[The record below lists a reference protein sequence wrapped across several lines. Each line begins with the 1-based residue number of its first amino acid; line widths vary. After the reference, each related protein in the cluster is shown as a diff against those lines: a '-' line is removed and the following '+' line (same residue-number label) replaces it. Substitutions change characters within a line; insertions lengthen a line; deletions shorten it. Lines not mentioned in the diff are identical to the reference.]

1 MTSPPAV
8 PSVGKI
14 TPVALT
20 REQLYDIVWS
30 EPIRTVAARYGLSD
44 RGLAK
49 VCTRLHVPVP
59 GRGYWQQKAVGK
71 KVRQPPL
78 KTLSADTPPNERE
91 VTIRPREARS
101 QASMSN
107 EAVTKQSALESTP
120 QHLIQ
125 VPDELTEPHPLVG
138 RTGRALR
145 RRKPDERG
153 LLHPSLKRALD
164 VHVTKASLDRTLRI
178 LDALVRALEARDCPI
193 MFPVEGPNRTVVAID
208 GEEIGISLEEK
219 IDQSLIPEPKSALP
233 HRLEYSFLR
242 PSPRYRYTATGL
254 LVLRI
259 TDRDLRNVRRAWK
272 DGKRQRLDRQ
282 LNRFIVGLVAA
293 AEEKKADRR
302 RAEESRKAHEKW
314 VREEAERQQRR
325 WEQERKVQRLEQDL
339 GSFTKSRHVRE
350 YIEAFRASAAA
361 RGATID
367 PDGELG
373 RWLNWATR
381 YADRLDPS
389 STLKPPRDPWEV
401 SE

>member
-30 EPIRTVAARYGLSD
+30 EPIRTLAARYGLSD

-49 VCTRLHVPVP
+49 ICTRLHVPVP
-59 GRGYWQQKAVGK
+59 GRGYWQQKAVGQ

-78 KTLSADTPPNERE
+78 KALDPDTPPSERG
-91 VTIRPREARS
+91 VTLRPRDSSARRS
-101 QASMSN
+101 TSS
-107 EAVTKQSALESTP
+107 EAVIEQRALESTP
-120 QHLIQ
+120 ERLIQ
-125 VPDELTEPHPLVG
+125 VAEELTDPHPLVA
-138 RTGRALR
+138 RTARALQ

-153 LLHPSLKRALD
+153 LRHPSLKRCLD
-164 VHVTKASLDRTLRI
+164 VHVSTALVERALRI
-178 LDALVRALEARDCPI
+178 LDALVRALEGRDYTITC
-193 MFPVEGPNRTVVAID
+193 PVEGPRRTVVAVD
-208 GEEIGISLEEK
+208 GEEMGVSLEEK
-219 IDQSLIPEPKSALP
+219 VDASAIPEPKSLLP
-233 HRLEYSFLR
+233 RRLEYSFLQ
-242 PSPRYRYTATGL
+242 PSPRYRYTATGQL
-254 LVLRI
+254 ILRI
-259 TDRDLRNVRRAWK
+259 TDRDLRNVRRAWR
-272 DGKRQRLDRQ
+272 DGKRQTLDRQ

-293 AEEKKADRR
+293 AEEKKAERR
-302 RAEESRKAHEKW
+302 RAEEWRKAHEEW

-339 GSFTKSRHVRE
+339 GSFTKSRLVRE
-350 YIEAFRASAAA
+350 YIESFRASAAA

-373 RWLNWATR
+373 RWLNWTTQ

-389 STLKPPRDPWEV
+389 STLQPPRDPWEV